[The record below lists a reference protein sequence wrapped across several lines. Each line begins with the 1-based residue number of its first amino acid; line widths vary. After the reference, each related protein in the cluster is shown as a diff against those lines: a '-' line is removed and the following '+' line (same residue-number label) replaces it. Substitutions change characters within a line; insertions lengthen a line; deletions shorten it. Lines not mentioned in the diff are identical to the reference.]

1 MSIIF
6 KQHRQYQIPQER
18 IHLIESDIEG
28 LSNLPPGIFSKVKI
42 FELEYYIKIIIN
54 RNIIGIALD
63 ESNIKYNNIPEFITF
78 LVIINHTYPTQ
89 PPPIL
94 AKSTFSFPNL
104 MDGRN
109 LTPSIFSTWKQ
120 ELTLYDIAVALP
132 VFLKR
137 VLFAT
142 SYSFYGIFDL
152 GAVYDLTNYN
162 NMLVNMFPCKRDKH
176 SPHTVRAS
184 AERNEQL
191 TLVLSDD
198 CLIVFELLDADCK
211 FGEVVFWSTLYA
223 ITDIKI
229 NKMRRIV
236 CLNFYSDERNN
247 DKELRLEMVN
257 VLFFREALI
266 KRMNRLKVSIEV
278 EKLIKGHLQEKKIS
292 EKEIKNMSIAQT
304 ENYLKYLKSKIDHN
318 DITFYVVN
326 MFSVLCGKVIE
337 HYSANDSDS
346 NSEKREQCLK
356 EMKELFNRK
365 DVQSI
370 NVVHFVCLK
379 KNLKKY

>member
-6 KQHRQYQIPQER
+6 KQQRQYQIPQGR
-18 IHLIESDIEG
+18 IQLIESDIEG
-28 LSNLPPGIFSKVKI
+28 LNNLPPGIFSKVKI
-42 FELEYYIKIIIN
+42 FNLEYYIKIIIN
-54 RNIIGIALD
+54 RNIIGITLD
-63 ESNIKYNNIPEFITF
+63 ESNIKYKNIPEFITF
-78 LVIINHTYPTQ
+78 LVILNHTYPTQ

-94 AKSTFSFPNL
+94 AKTTFSFPNL

-109 LTPSIFSTWKQ
+109 LTPSIFSKWKQ
-120 ELTLYDIAVALP
+120 EFTLYDIAVALP
-132 VFLKR
+132 MFLKR

-142 SYSFYGIFDL
+142 SYNFYGTFNL

-176 SPHTVRAS
+176 SPNTVRLS
-184 AERNEQL
+184 SEKNEQL

-198 CLIVFELLDADCK
+198 CLIVFELLDADNK
-211 FGEVVFWSTLYA
+211 FGEIVFWSTLYA

-229 NKMRRIV
+229 NKMNRIV
-236 CLNFYSDERNN
+236 CLNFYSDDKNN

-257 VLFFREALI
+257 VLFFREAII
-266 KRMNRLKVSIEV
+266 KRMNRLKVNIEV

-292 EKEIKNMSIAQT
+292 EKEINNMNITQI
-304 ENYLKYLKSKIDHN
+304 ENYLKYLKSKIEHN
-318 DITFYVVN
+318 DINFYVVN
-326 MFSVLCGKVIE
+326 MFSILCGKVIE

-346 NSEKREQCLK
+346 EKKENCLK
-356 EMKELFNRK
+356 EMKELFNRQ

-370 NVVHFVCLK
+370 INK
-379 KNLKKY
+379 K

>member
-304 ENYLKYLKSKIDHN
+304 ENYLKQIPAQKLHPS
-318 DITFYVVN
+318 
-326 MFSVLCGKVIE
+326 
-337 HYSANDSDS
+337 
-346 NSEKREQCLK
+346 
-356 EMKELFNRK
+356 
-365 DVQSI
+365 
-370 NVVHFVCLK
+370 
-379 KNLKKY
+379 